1 MLFKLNGLVLKQRN
15 IGEHDRILVLLT
27 KEKGVVEVCARG
39 VKRMR
44 SPLAGG
50 CMPLC
55 YSEFCLFEGRK
66 YITVD
71 AATPIRNFYHLRLDP
86 EKLALGEYFCDLAS
100 VLTPESE
107 SAWPMLRLLLNTL
120 ALLEDDRRQPL
131 LLKAIF
137 ELRSAA
143 IAGFMPDLVACSGCG
158 AFEEKQMYFFPQD
171 SCLLCGNCKAAHARE
186 GQGGVL
192 LRPAVLKAMR
202 QILYADEEKLFSFSL
217 KGDSLKQLDRIT
229 ERYLWIH
236 TGLQSRALSV
246 YRALQAP

>member
-27 KEKGVVEVCARG
+27 RERGVLEVCARG

-44 SPLAGG
+44 SPLAAG

-55 YSEFCLFEGRK
+55 YSEFCLFEGKK

-71 AATPIRNFYHLRLDP
+71 AATPIRNFYHLRLDA

-100 VLTPESE
+100 QLTPESE

-120 ALLEDDRRQPL
+120 ALLEDDRRQPV

-137 ELRSAA
+137 EFRSAA
-143 IAGFMPDLVACSGCG
+143 IAGFMPDLVGCSGCG
-158 AFEEKQMYFFPQD
+158 KYEDERMYFLPQD
-171 SCLLCGNCKAAHARE
+171 SCLLCESCAHSAQK
-186 GQGGVL
+186 GGGVA

-202 QILYADEEKLFSFSL
+202 QILYADEDKLFSFSL
-217 KGDSLKQLDRIT
+217 KGESLKQLDRIT
-229 ERYLWIH
+229 QRYLLIH
-236 TGLQSRALSV
+236 TGLESRALSV
-246 YRALQAP
+246 YRSLRAP

>member
-15 IGEHDRILVLLT
+15 IGENDRILVLLT
-27 KEKGVVEVCARG
+27 KEKGVLEVCARG

-44 SPLAGG
+44 SPLAAG

-55 YSEFCLFEGRK
+55 YSEFCLFEGKK

-71 AATPIRNFYHLRLDP
+71 AATPIRNFYQLRLDP

-100 VLTPESE
+100 VLTPEAE

-120 ALLEDDRRQPL
+120 ALLEDDRRQPV

-137 ELRSAA
+137 EFRSAA
-143 IAGFMPDLVACSGCG
+143 IAGFMPDLIGCSGCG
-158 AFEEKQMYFFPQD
+158 IFESEQMYFLPQD
-171 SCLLCGNCKAAHARE
+171 SCLLCGNCKAAHPQQ

-202 QILYADEEKLFSFSL
+202 QILYADEDKLFSFSL
-217 KGDSLKQLDRIT
+217 KGESLKQLDRLT
-229 ERYLWIH
+229 ERYLLIH

-246 YRALQAP
+246 YRALQV

>member
-15 IGEHDRILVLLT
+15 IGENDRILVLLT
-27 KEKGVVEVCARG
+27 KEKGVLEVCARG

-44 SPLAGG
+44 SPLAAG

-55 YSEFCLFEGRK
+55 YSEFCLFEGKK

-71 AATPIRNFYHLRLDP
+71 AAAPIRNFYQLRLDP

-120 ALLEDDRRQPL
+120 ALLEDDRRQPV

-137 ELRSAA
+137 EFRSAA
-143 IAGFMPDLVACSGCG
+143 IAGFMPDLIGCSGCG
-158 AFEEKQMYFFPQD
+158 IFEGEQMYFLPQD
-171 SCLLCGNCKAAHARE
+171 SCLLCGNCKAAHPQQ
-186 GQGGVL
+186 GQGGCCCV
-192 LRPAVLKAMR
+192 RR
-202 QILYADEEKLFSFSL
+202 C
-217 KGDSLKQLDRIT
+217 
-229 ERYLWIH
+229 
-236 TGLQSRALSV
+236 
-246 YRALQAP
+246 